1 MEEFR
6 RELSEPEEV
15 ILTYRQG
22 EDVEPVVLRYE
33 RDLPESMRPGSESN
47 EHVIEPFFDN
57 FYPLDPPG
65 KKKSHWGVRVYVGVS
80 LLIILICLGVGIWY
94 VSQYGLPVLSSGRSG
109 HNLPDRGEW
118 TPPWGD
124 GRYDDYFYYWD
135 TEESEDSAITIPSY
149 PTGGATRLNL
159 VSAADLPVLTIQE
172 VYDKVTPSVVV
183 VIGRQKISPSVSV
196 GTGIIFSGDGYII
209 TNCHVIAG
217 CSSCSVWVRDSYGVD
232 TTYDAK
238 VVSYDEDADVAVLK
252 INAKVDLPA
261 AGFGISDDLQI
272 GDPVYAIGN
281 PLGVELRNTLTSGI
295 VSAIN
300 RDVNVDGV
308 TMTLIQT
315 TAALNSG
322 NSGGPL
328 INQYGQ
334 VVGINTIKMMSSY
347 DTIEGLG
354 FAIPSSVAR
363 RWINELIEFGEIQ
376 PQPVLGVTVN
386 RIPAALP
393 DGTVG
398 LELKEITPGLSGDR
412 AGLRVGDYLVGFA
425 GQDVANYEQLLNIRR
440 DLEVGD
446 EVTVR
451 VYRDGA
457 YVNTTMIMMA
467 E

>member
-1 MEEFR
+1 MEEFWR
-6 RELSEPEEV
+6 GTPEPEEV
-15 ILTYRQG
+15 VLTYRQG

-33 RDLPESMRPGSESN
+33 RDLPESMQPGWDSR
-47 EHVIEPFFDN
+47 EHIVEPFFDG
-57 FYPLDPPG
+57 FVPSDPSV
-65 KKKSHWGVRVYVGVS
+65 KKKSHWGVRLYVVAS
-80 LLIILICLGVGIWY
+80 LLVILACLGVGGWY
-94 VSQYGLPVLSSGRSG
+94 IFQYGLPWSSSGQSG
-109 HNLPDRGEW
+109 RGTPDRGEW

-135 TEESEDSAITIPSY
+135 YEESEATPITIPSY

-159 VSAADLPVLTIQE
+159 ISAADLPVLAIQE
-172 VYDKVTPSVVV
+172 IYDLVTPSVVT
-183 VIGRQKISPSVSV
+183 VIGRQKLSPSVSV
-196 GTGIIFSGDGYII
+196 GTGVIFSADGYII

-238 VVSYDEDADVAVLK
+238 VVSYDENVDLAVLK
-252 INAKVDLPA
+252 INAKADLPA
-261 AGFGISDDLQI
+261 AAFGVSDDLQV

-300 RDVNVDGV
+300 RDVDVDGV
-308 TMTLIQT
+308 TMTLVQT

-334 VVGINTIKMMSSY
+334 VIGINTIKMMSSY

-386 RIPAALP
+386 RIPEVLP
-393 DGTVG
+393 DGTTG
-398 LELKEITPGLSGDR
+398 LLLKEISPGLSGDR
-412 AGLRVGDYLVGFA
+412 AGLRSGDYLVGFD
-425 GQDVANYEQLLNIRR
+425 GQDVVNYEQLLSIRR
-440 DLEVGD
+440 NLRVGD
-446 EVTVR
+446 EVAVR